1 MIRCLGKDQART
13 AVVVGVVT
21 DDQRTLDMPKL
32 NVAALRF
39 TETARARIIAAG
51 GSCMTLDQLVMQTPS
66 GTNTL
71 LLRGPKEREARRHFG
86 ALGIKG
92 KGHAKPYTRGRYTEI
107 KGGLR

>member
-1 MIRCLGKDQART
+1 MIRCLGKDAGRT

-51 GSCMTLDQLVMQTPS
+51 GTCMTLDQLVMQSPS

-86 ALGIKG
+86 ALGVPG
-92 KGHAKPYTRGRYTEI
+92 GHAKPYTRGRYTEI